1 MFSQLHPPFPEP
13 SSSIPFHYSS
23 LSSSGNT
30 SRVQQIP
37 HHQNSVTAEG
47 NITGNI
53 AGNILKAYLHMS
65 VAHFFV
71 FTFINCSC
79 QYLWGFLTTDLGEKH
94 SDLRTG
100 ERKAD
105 AKCC

>member
-1 MFSQLHPPFPEP
+1 MGIMKWMFNQLHPPFPEP
-13 SSSIPFHYSS
+13 SSSMPFHYSS

-30 SRVQQIP
+30 FRVQQIP

-53 AGNILKAYLHMS
+53 TGNILKACLHMF

-71 FTFINCSC
+71 LTFINCSC
-79 QYLWGFLTTDLGEKH
+79 QYL
-94 SDLRTG
+94 
-100 ERKAD
+100 
-105 AKCC
+105 